1 MNATGIARHSY
12 VEAREQLNTALIR
25 LKPVLGWHT
34 GAGNCDVIKEPSQL
48 ERQLLQSFVGGGVV
62 PVIHTLLNEADSKY
76 ILLQVGC
83 QCRQL
88 HTAGD
93 INISKLSR

>member
-34 GAGNCDVIKEPSQL
+34 GAGNCDVIKEP
-48 ERQLLQSFVGGGVV
+48 
-62 PVIHTLLNEADSKY
+62 
-76 ILLQVGC
+76 
-83 QCRQL
+83 
-88 HTAGD
+88 
-93 INISKLSR
+93 